1 MAYNILIVDDSQTM
15 RAVLTKTI
23 CMAGVEIGSVFEAEN
38 GREALDILEK
48 EWVDIVFAD
57 INMPV
62 MNGVEMVKAMQ
73 KLGYMESTPVV
84 VISTEGSKT
93 RLDALRDMGVRGFL
107 RKPVSP
113 ELFKSVV
120 DGVLLGNAGEVG
132 DSAANGPTTDASAGK
147 SGGDAVTD
155 NGSAAGSEADAQ

>member
-15 RAVLTKTI
+15 RAVLVKTI
-23 CMAGVEIGSVFEAEN
+23 GMAGIEIGNTFEAAN
-38 GREALDILEK
+38 GKEALELLEK

-62 MNGVEMVKAMQ
+62 MNGIEMVQEMV

-93 RLDALRDMGVRGFL
+93 RLDSLKDMGVRGFL
-107 RKPVSP
+107 RKPISP

-120 DGVLLGNAGEVG
+120 DSVLAGVAHNNITAG
-132 DSAANGPTTDASAGK
+132 
-147 SGGDAVTD
+147 GG
-155 NGSAAGSEADAQ
+155 

>member
-23 CMAGVEIGSVFEAEN
+23 CMAGVEIGTVFEAEN
-38 GREALDILEK
+38 GREALDVLEK
-48 EWVDIVFAD
+48 EWVDLVFAD

-73 KLGYMESTPVV
+73 SLGYMESTPVV

-93 RLDALRDMGVRGFL
+93 RLDALREMGVRGFL
-107 RKPVSP
+107 RKPVTP

-120 DGVLLGNAGEVG
+120 DGILLGNTEDIATGAAVAASIAAEG
-132 DSAANGPTTDASAGK
+132 PAANT
-147 SGGDAVTD
+147 GD
-155 NGSAAGSEADAQ
+155 NRSAAGKAAGA

>member
-15 RAVLTKTI
+15 RAVLTKTL
-23 CMAGVEIGSVFEAEN
+23 CMAGLEIGSVMEAEN
-38 GREALDILEK
+38 GREALSILEK

-62 MNGVEMVKAMQ
+62 MNGVEMVQEMQ
-73 KLGYMESTPVV
+73 KLGYMESTPVII
-84 VISTEGSKT
+84 ISTEGSKT
-93 RLDALRDMGVRGFL
+93 RLDTLRDMGVRGFL

-120 DGVLLGNAGEVG
+120 DGVLSGQGSDAAGESPAVG
-132 DSAANGPTTDASAGK
+132 AAAS
-147 SGGDAVTD
+147 
-155 NGSAAGSEADAQ
+155 SEANAEPKPA

>member
-1 MAYNILIVDDSQTM
+1 MAYNILVVDDSQTM

-38 GREALDILEK
+38 GREALDVLEK

-62 MNGVEMVKAMQ
+62 MNGVEMVKEMR

-93 RLDALRDMGVRGFL
+93 RLDELRKMGVRGFL

-120 DGVLLGNAGEVG
+120 DGVLLG
-132 DSAANGPTTDASAGK
+132 SATEED
-147 SGGDAVTD
+147 
-155 NGSAAGSEADAQ
+155 AAGAPAEKSDENAEPGPA

>member
-1 MAYNILIVDDSQTM
+1 MAYNILVVDDSQTM

-23 CMAGVEIGSVFEAEN
+23 CMAGVELGSVFEAEN

-48 EWVDIVFAD
+48 EWVDLVFAD

-62 MNGVEMVKAMQ
+62 MNGVEMVKAMRE
-73 KLGYMESTPVV
+73 LGYMESTPVV

-93 RLDALRDMGVRGFL
+93 RLEALRGMGVRGFL

-120 DGVLLGNAGEVG
+120 DGVLKGETVTDDG
-132 DSAANGPTTDASAGK
+132 GGPA
-147 SGGDAVTD
+147 GGDAGGGKDENVFKI
-155 NGSAAGSEADAQ
+155 

>member
-1 MAYNILIVDDSQTM
+1 MAYNILVVDDSQTM

-23 CMAGVEIGSVFEAEN
+23 CMAGLEMGTVFEAEN

-62 MNGVEMVKAMQ
+62 MNGVEMVKEMQ

-84 VISTEGSKT
+84 IISTEGSKT
-93 RLDALRDMGVRGFL
+93 RLDTLRDMGVRGFL

-120 DGVLLGNAGEVG
+120 DGVLSGSVEDAGGE
-132 DSAANGPTTDASAGK
+132 DKAG
-147 SGGDAVTD
+147 
-155 NGSAAGSEADAQ
+155 ADAEKAG

>member
-15 RAVLTKTI
+15 RAVLTKTLG
-23 CMAGVEIGSVFEAEN
+23 MAGLEIGTVIEAEN
-38 GREALDILEK
+38 GREALSILER

-62 MNGVEMVKAMQ
+62 MNGVEMVQEMR
-73 KLGYMESTPVV
+73 KLGYMESTPVII
-84 VISTEGSKT
+84 ISTEGSKT
-93 RLDALRDMGVRGFL
+93 RLDTLREMGVRGFL

-120 DGVLLGNAGEVG
+120 DGVLAGNGA
-132 DSAANGPTTDASAGK
+132 DAS
-147 SGGDAVTD
+147 GGGA
-155 NGSAAGSEADAQ
+155 AAGSPAASPGG

>member
-1 MAYNILIVDDSQTM
+1 MAYNILVVDDSQTM

-23 CMAGVEIGSVFEAEN
+23 CMAGIELGSVFEAEN

-48 EWVDIVFAD
+48 EWVDLVFAD

-62 MNGVEMVKAMQ
+62 MNGVEMVKAMLE
-73 KLGYMESTPVV
+73 LGYMESTPVV
-84 VISTEGSKT
+84 IISTEGSKT
-93 RLDALRDMGVRGFL
+93 RLEALREMGVRGFL

-120 DGVLLGNAGEVG
+120 DGVLSGEAVAADGGAAAEAGA
-132 DSAANGPTTDASAGK
+132 DGK
-147 SGGDAVTD
+147 NENVFKI
-155 NGSAAGSEADAQ
+155 

>member
-1 MAYNILIVDDSQTM
+1 
-15 RAVLTKTI
+15 
-23 CMAGVEIGSVFEAEN
+23 MAGVEIGTVFEAEN

-48 EWVDIVFAD
+48 EWVDLVFAD

-62 MNGVEMVKAMQ
+62 MNGVEMVKEMQ
-73 KLGYMESTPVV
+73 KRGYMESTPVV

-93 RLDALRDMGVRGFL
+93 RLETLREMGVKGFL

-120 DGVLLGNAGEVG
+120 DGVLSGKVE
-132 DSAANGPTTDASAGK
+132 DAGK
-147 SGGDAVTD
+147 EGQP
-155 NGSAAGSEADAQ
+155 AAAAPAEGA

>member
-15 RAVLTKTI
+15 RAVLTKTL
-23 CMAGVEIGSVFEAEN
+23 CMAGIEIGTVIEAEN
-38 GREALDILEK
+38 GREALSILEK

-62 MNGVEMVKAMQ
+62 MNGVEMVKEMQ
-73 KLGYMESTPVV
+73 KLGYMESTPVII
-84 VISTEGSKT
+84 ISTEGSKT
-93 RLDALRDMGVRGFL
+93 RLDTLREMGVRGFL

-120 DGVLLGNAGEVG
+120 DGVL
-132 DSAANGPTTDASAGK
+132 S
-147 SGGDAVTD
+147 
-155 NGSAAGSEADAQ
+155 GSAAEGAGESSAAAGSPAVAESPAASAEGNAEQKPA

>member
-1 MAYNILIVDDSQTM
+1 MAYNILVVDDSQTM

-23 CMAGVEIGSVFEAEN
+23 CMAGLEMGTVFEAEN
-38 GREALDILEK
+38 GREALDVLEK

-62 MNGVEMVKAMQ
+62 MNGVEMVKEMQ

-84 VISTEGSKT
+84 IISTEGSKT
-93 RLDALRDMGVRGFL
+93 RLDTLREMGVRGFL

-120 DGVLLGNAGEVG
+120 DGVLSGNVEDAGG
-132 DSAANGPTTDASAGK
+132 AGP
-147 SGGDAVTD
+147 GG
-155 NGSAAGSEADAQ
+155 GSEKAD

>member
-1 MAYNILIVDDSQTM
+1 MAYNILVVDDSQTM

-23 CMAGVEIGSVFEAEN
+23 CMAGLEMGTVFEAEN

-62 MNGVEMVKAMQ
+62 MNGVEMVKEMQ

-84 VISTEGSKT
+84 IISTEGSKT
-93 RLDALRDMGVRGFL
+93 RLDTLREMGVRGFL

-120 DGVLLGNAGEVG
+120 DGVLSGNVEE
-132 DSAANGPTTDASAGK
+132 AGK
-147 SGGDAVTD
+147 EDK
-155 NGSAAGSEADAQ
+155 AGAGAEKAG

>member
-1 MAYNILIVDDSQTM
+1 MAYNILVVDDSQTM

-23 CMAGVEIGSVFEAEN
+23 CMAGVELGSVFEAEN
-38 GREALDILEK
+38 GKEALDILEK
-48 EWVDIVFAD
+48 EWVDLVFAD

-93 RLDALRDMGVRGFL
+93 RLDTLRDMGVRGFL

-113 ELFKSVV
+113 ELFKAVV
-120 DGVLLGNAGEVG
+120 DGVLLGSGTAAPAAAVAMPATDGSGASAPDGAAADGTAEVG
-132 DSAANGPTTDASAGK
+132 
-147 SGGDAVTD
+147 
-155 NGSAAGSEADAQ
+155 